1 MEITTK
7 NKREMSKKLDELLAE
22 TLKKP
27 ATCDTAYLLAY
38 IDGANARNKN
48 EMIYSSRE
56 YREAYL
62 CGYADGYGDY
72 HGYEDLPES

>member
-7 NKREMSKKLDELLAE
+7 SKREMSKKLDELLDEA
-22 TLKKP
+22 LRKS
-27 ATCDTAYLLAY
+27 ATCDAAYLLAY
-38 IDGANARNKN
+38 IDGANARERK
-48 EMIYSSRE
+48 EIYTSRE
-56 YREAYL
+56 YQEAYL